1 MFELIFILAIAFI
14 PMLWVRSANKLTKE
28 MEKAP
33 VVNATV
39 VKCDVV
45 PRNEECCKHYLVTY
59 EYYDAYGV
67 AQYFT
72 ERAEKELQVGRV
84 YKKFLIRH
92 TQGYILVD
100 TKALEENKQASVW
113 PLYVWTIG
121 VSAVGI
127 LVYMMNHSSAKTE
140 FVIKTGFFVLIGIA
154 MVLAGFFSFKG
165 AFNKR
170 RLLRDPYVRE
180 IQGTIVDYR
189 QERTREHNN
198 IIYFPIYEC
207 FYNGNVYEYKRSYST
222 SKVPTVGERS
232 TLYIDTRNNEVFE
245 KGEIKVNLIL
255 GFVFGGFGLLALVA
269 IIMGI
274 VNGNLN

>member
-28 MEKAP
+28 METAP

-59 EYYDAYGV
+59 ECYDAYGV

-72 ERAEKELQVGRV
+72 ERAEKELRVGRV

-127 LVYMMNHSSAKTE
+127 LVFLMNHSSGKNK
-140 FVIKTGFFVLIGIA
+140 FVSQTILFLVIGIA
-154 MVLAGFFSFKG
+154 MILAGIFSFKR

-170 RLLRDPYVRE
+170 KLLRNPYVRKIE
-180 IQGTIVDYR
+180 GTIVDYNE
-189 QERTREHNN
+189 ERTRKNN
-198 IIYFPIYEC
+198 RIYFPIYEC
-207 FYNGNVYEYKRSYST
+207 FHNGNVYEYKRSYSM
-222 SKVPTVGERS
+222 SKVPTIGERG
-232 TLYIDTRNNEVFE
+232 TLYIDTRNNKIFE